1 MNFVMGVPTLP
12 VYKDVWQIDAGVCL
26 LTSDGKVRGPAGE
39 SPRAWR
45 PPVPPPPPPGLQRP
59 RLGHPGPRLGHV
71 QLPGRLGG
79 AALRDVRGRLRPGRR
94 LLRRLPLRLLGPLL
108 HALCQLRPAR
118 LLRRER
124 LDHAGACVGGGGGV
138 GCSLRAINPPRPP
151 PPLPQVPNQGQCKCA
166 TGWGGT
172 YCGQCATGYAGTL
185 CQTCA
190 DGFWGSSCSACPACG
205 ANGACSGNG
214 TKGGSGA
221 CICANGWTGP
231 LCTVPPPSS
240 SSSSSG
246 TPPADAGAIAAGV
259 IFGVLGAAAIGV
271 FVYARF
277 FGGGPAVAAA
287 WAATVRTL
295 SFGTGSSAKLERT
308 SLMSSGAAAT
318 RLGSSSAY

>member
-1 MNFVMGVPTLP
+1 MRACASSRPTGRCGGQRGRAHGHGGHLSRP
-12 VYKDVWQIDAGVCL
+12 RPRQVCNGPDSGTPDLDSVTCSCQVGWGGPLCETCAVGYDPDAGCSGGCL
-26 LTSDGKVRGPAGE
+26 SGFWGPFCTPCANCGQHG
-39 SPRAWR
+39 SCVGSGSITPVRAW
-45 PPVPPPPPPGLQRP
+45 G
-59 RLGHPGPRLGHV
+59 
-71 QLPGRLGG
+71 
-79 AALRDVRGRLRPGRR
+79 
-94 LLRRLPLRLLGPLL
+94 
-108 HALCQLRPAR
+108 
-118 LLRRER
+118 
-124 LDHAGACVGGGGGV
+124 GGGGGV